1 MKYYLNGILQT
12 YQEMPRNIPTNK
24 LYSILR
30 SKFKQNVAFQKGYLK
45 RHDEELMK
53 SDINYDLLALGLG
66 RGCNLRNQNKYV
78 VNAVDY
84 RKNLKKW

>member
-1 MKYYLNGILQT
+1 
-12 YQEMPRNIPTNK
+12 MPRIIPNRQM
-24 LYSILR
+24 YSIIR
-30 SKFKQNVAFQKGYLK
+30 NNFKRNKAFQKGFLK

-53 SDINYDLLALGLG
+53 SDINYDLLARGLG
-66 RGCNLRNQNKYV
+66 RGCDLRNQNKYV

>member
-1 MKYYLNGILQT
+1 
-12 YQEMPRNIPTNK
+12 MPRNIPNRQIYSVIRNNFKRNK
-24 LYSILR
+24 
-30 SKFKQNVAFQKGYLK
+30 AFQKGFLK
-45 RHDEELMK
+45 RHDEDLMK

-84 RKNLKKW
+84 RKILKKW

>member
-1 MKYYLNGILQT
+1 
-12 YQEMPRNIPTNK
+12 MPRNIPNRQIYSVIRNNFKRNK
-24 LYSILR
+24 
-30 SKFKQNVAFQKGYLK
+30 AFQKGFLK

-84 RKNLKKW
+84 RKILKKW

>member
-1 MKYYLNGILQT
+1 
-12 YQEMPRNIPTNK
+12 MPRNIPTNK

-30 SKFKQNVAFQKGYLK
+30 SKFKQNMAFQKGYLK

>member
-1 MKYYLNGILQT
+1 
-12 YQEMPRNIPTNK
+12 MPRKIPTNK

-30 SKFKQNVAFQKGYLK
+30 SKFKQNMAFQKGYLK

>member
-1 MKYYLNGILQT
+1 
-12 YQEMPRNIPTNK
+12 MPRNIPTNK

-30 SKFKQNVAFQKGYLK
+30 SKFKQNMAFQKGYLK

-78 VNAVDY
+78 VDPAVFSN
-84 RKNLKKW
+84 NLKKW

>member
-1 MKYYLNGILQT
+1 
-12 YQEMPRNIPTNK
+12 MPRNIPNRQI
-24 LYSILR
+24 YSVIR
-30 SKFKQNVAFQKGYLK
+30 NKFKRNKAFQKGFLK

-84 RKNLKKW
+84 RKILKKW

>member
-1 MKYYLNGILQT
+1 
-12 YQEMPRNIPTNK
+12 MPRIIPNRQI
-24 LYSILR
+24 YSIIR
-30 SKFKQNVAFQKGYLK
+30 NNFKRNKAIQKGFLK

-53 SDINYDLLALGLG
+53 SDINYDLLAHGLG
-66 RGCNLRNQNKYV
+66 RGCDLRNQNKYV

>member
-1 MKYYLNGILQT
+1 
-12 YQEMPRNIPTNK
+12 
-24 LYSILR
+24 
-30 SKFKQNVAFQKGYLK
+30 
-45 RHDEELMK
+45 
-53 SDINYDLLALGLG
+53 LG

>member
-1 MKYYLNGILQT
+1 
-12 YQEMPRNIPTNK
+12 MPRNIPTNK
-24 LYSILR
+24 LYSIIR
-30 SKFKQNVAFQKGYLK
+30 NKFKQNKAFQKGYLK
-45 RHDEELMK
+45 KHDVELMK

-78 VNAVDY
+78 VNAVEF

>member
-1 MKYYLNGILQT
+1 
-12 YQEMPRNIPTNK
+12 MPRIIPNRQM
-24 LYSILR
+24 YSIIR
-30 SKFKQNVAFQKGYLK
+30 NNFKRNKAIQKGFLK

>member
-1 MKYYLNGILQT
+1 
-12 YQEMPRNIPTNK
+12 MPRIIPNRQM
-24 LYSILR
+24 YSIIR
-30 SKFKQNVAFQKGYLK
+30 NNFKRNKAFQKGFLK